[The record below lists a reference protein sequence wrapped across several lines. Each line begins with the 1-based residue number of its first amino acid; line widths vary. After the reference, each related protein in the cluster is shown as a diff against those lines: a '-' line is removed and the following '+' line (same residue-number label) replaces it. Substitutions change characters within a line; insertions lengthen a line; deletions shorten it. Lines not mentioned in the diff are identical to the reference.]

1 MLGRS
6 LANILLADNRVV
18 ERKETRMPS
27 SRDFQLRQTRA
38 FNICLFLGL
47 LVLPEGCIA
56 QPQPSPWSTVTPDTP
71 EKTVVAHL
79 WDTILTTCPVKGSMP
94 VTYSYFYAG
103 LLNIDRTLYEYR
115 EPHPRIEPDQLSTA
129 DKLNGV
135 QWRGTA
141 LWTAAAYRSW
151 MHRDGRWSEWKEMH
165 GDGIDP
171 TAILK
176 SPAGSATPGGNLIV
190 FLEKKRSQ
198 WSVSIASPGLVG
210 INRGPF
216 DSNAFWSAR
225 MSCDSSAS
233 SNPLAAEDD
242 RIRRETERTR
252 TEKQVRD
259 SDATA
264 EQMKRQ
270 KTAPATADFE
280 VEWDLGD
287 GLLCKGTPLYTRS
300 SGLFPAAARTK
311 SEETILVKVIGANE
325 NGGVLWNELRVQ
337 PVNDPRWP
345 LPSPAG
351 IPAGPY
357 FVPMS
362 AIQDSCPDYQPRNP
376 GLFSNIT
383 LAHGLRTAG
392 SLDRWARKL
401 AETAEPTKNK
411 LGATTVTPNQF
422 AGLLSETL
430 KRRGPE
436 FGVDPSQYGE
446 GIKTV
451 AGIVQLC
458 SSIPATEFAAAM
470 DQHGIPQFLRYRE
483 GKYRACV
490 ATGVW
495 RPEPEG
501 NHAPGFLISFDLLT
515 HWQSGAKDWD
525 GPKLR
530 IEVYLNDTRKMI
542 PLSIQEYQ
550 RRYILL
556 SAEIKDRAKVAPAL
570 STRSGDAVLTVVGKF
585 QEPLAVGHYWLLRDD
600 PETALNSR
608 GIRVPAR
615 RTPLEVMRAACEKSE
630 PACQKITLA
639 LDANKAAKI
648 YADATGT
655 GTFPGVRPGNY
666 YLMISAI
673 YKNRLLLWNQKVQLK
688 AGSNSTVF
696 TGANATLN

>member
-1 MLGRS
+1 
-6 LANILLADNRVV
+6 
-18 ERKETRMPS
+18 MPS
-27 SRDFQLRQTRA
+27 SRDFHLRQTRA
-38 FNICLFLGL
+38 FRTCVFLGL
-47 LVLPEGCIA
+47 LALPEGCIA
-56 QPQPSPWSTVTPDTP
+56 QPQPSPWSTVMPETP

-79 WDTILTTCPVKGSMP
+79 WETILTTCPVKGSMP
-94 VTYSYFYAG
+94 ATYSYFYAG
-103 LLNIDRTLYEYR
+103 LSNRDRTLYEYR

-151 MHRDGRWSEWKEMH
+151 TRRDGRWSEWKGMD

-171 TAILK
+171 RAILK
-176 SPAGSATPGGNLIV
+176 SPAGGATPGGSLIV

-198 WSVSIASPGLVG
+198 WSVSIASSGLVG
-210 INRGPF
+210 INREPF

-242 RIRRETERTR
+242 RIKRETDRAR

-259 SDATA
+259 SGVAA

-280 VEWDLGD
+280 VDRDLGD
-287 GLLCKGTPLYTRS
+287 ALLCKGTLLYTRS
-300 SGLFPAAARTK
+300 PNLFPAAAGTK
-311 SEETILVKVIGANE
+311 SKETILVKVIGANE
-325 NGGVLWNELRVQ
+325 NGGVLWNELRVR
-337 PVNDPRWP
+337 PVNDSRWP
-345 LPSPAG
+345 LPSGAG

-383 LAHGLRTAG
+383 LAHGLRAAG
-392 SLDRWARKL
+392 SLDRWAQKL
-401 AETAEPTKNK
+401 VETAEPAKKK
-411 LGATTVTPNQF
+411 LGATAVTPTQF

-430 KRRGPE
+430 KKQSPE
-436 FGVDPSQYGE
+436 FGVDPSQYGDA
-446 GIKTV
+446 IKTV
-451 AGIVQLC
+451 ARIVQLC
-458 SSIPATEFAAAM
+458 SSIPATEFAASM
-470 DQHGIPQFLRYRE
+470 DQHGIPQLLRYRE
-483 GKYRACV
+483 GKYKACV

-501 NHAPGFLISFDLLT
+501 NQAPGFLISFDLLT
-515 HWQSGAKDWD
+515 HWQSGTKDWD

-542 PLSIQEYQ
+542 PISIQEYQ

-556 SAEIKDRAKVAPAL
+556 SADIIDRAEVAPAL
-570 STRSGDAVLTVVGKF
+570 STNSGDAVLTVVGKF
-585 QEPLAVGHYWLLRDD
+585 VEPLTVGHYWLLRDD
-600 PETALNSR
+600 PETALNNG

-639 LDANKAAKI
+639 LDASRAAKI
-648 YADATGT
+648 YADATGK
-655 GTFPGVRPGNY
+655 GTFPGVLPGNY
-666 YLMISAI
+666 YLMISAV

-688 AGSNSTVF
+688 AGSNSTVW
-696 TGANATLN
+696 

>member
-1 MLGRS
+1 M
-6 LANILLADNRVV
+6 
-18 ERKETRMPS
+18 TS
-27 SRDFQLRQTRA
+27 SRDFQLREMRA
-38 FNICLFLGL
+38 FRTCIFLGFL
-47 LVLPEGCIA
+47 ALPEGCIA
-56 QPQPSPWSTVTPDTP
+56 QPKPSPWSTVTPETP

-79 WDTILTTCPVKGSMP
+79 WETILSRCPVKGSMP
-94 VTYSYFYAG
+94 ATYSYFYAG
-103 LLNIDRTLYEYR
+103 LSNRDRTLYEYR
-115 EPHPRIEPDQLSTA
+115 EPHPRIIPDQLSTA

-151 MHRDGRWSEWKEMH
+151 TRRDGRWSEWKGMD
-165 GDGIDP
+165 GNGIDS

-176 SPAGSATPGGNLIV
+176 SSAGGETPGGRLIA
-190 FLEKKRSQ
+190 FLEKKRNQ
-198 WSVSIASPGLVG
+198 WSVSIASSGLVE
-210 INRGPF
+210 INRESLN
-216 DSNAFWSAR
+216 SNAFWSAR
-225 MSCDSSAS
+225 MSCDSSAA
-233 SNPLAAEDD
+233 SNLLAAEED
-242 RIRRETERTR
+242 RIKRETDRAR

-259 SDATA
+259 SSAAA

-270 KTAPATADFE
+270 KTTPATADFE
-280 VEWDLGD
+280 VDRDLGD
-287 GLLCKGTPLYTRS
+287 ALLCKGTLLSTRS
-300 SGLFPAAARTK
+300 AGFFPAAGRT
-311 SEETILVKVIGANE
+311 SEETILVKVVGANE
-325 NGGVLWNELRVQ
+325 NGGVLWNELRVA

-345 LPSPAG
+345 LPFPAG

-362 AIQDSCPDYQPRNP
+362 AIQDSCPDYQPRKP

-383 LAHGLRTAG
+383 LAHGLRAAG
-392 SLDRWARKL
+392 SLDRWAQKL
-401 AETAEPTKNK
+401 AETAEPPKKK
-411 LGATTVTPNQF
+411 LGTTAVTPTQF

-430 KRRGPE
+430 KKRSPE

-446 GIKTV
+446 AIKTV

-470 DQHGIPQFLRYRE
+470 DQDGIPQLLRYRQ
-483 GKYRACV
+483 GKYKDCD

-501 NHAPGFLISFDLLT
+501 NQPPGFLISLDLLT
-515 HWQSGAKDWD
+515 YWQSGTKDWD

-530 IEVYLNDTRKMI
+530 MDVYLNDTRKMI
-542 PLSIQEYQ
+542 PISIQEYQ

-556 SAEIKDRAKVAPAL
+556 SADIKDRAEVAPIL
-570 STRSGDAVLTVVGKF
+570 STNSADAVLTVVGKF
-585 QEPLAVGHYWLLRDD
+585 AESLTVGHYWLLRDD
-600 PETALNSR
+600 PETALNKG

-615 RTPLEVMRAACEKSE
+615 RTSLEVMRAACEKSE

-639 LDANKAAKI
+639 MDANGAAKI
-648 YADATGT
+648 YPDVTGK
-655 GTFPGVRPGNY
+655 GTFPGVPPGNY

-673 YKNRLLLWNQKVQLK
+673 YKNRLLLWNQKVLLK

-696 TGANATLN
+696 SDTNATTIN